1 MVNRWL
7 PYQVSSAR
15 LWGRAGFYQSGGA
28 FGFRDQLQDQ
38 LSQLQTAPQDV
49 RAHIIESAAHQFK
62 SGDVQH
68 WWHPPRRGVRTR
80 ISDDMLFLPYV
91 AGCYVR
97 ETGDESILDETIPFL
112 EDETIP
118 EGREDWYGDA
128 RESDERA
135 TLREHGLRAIDRAA
149 QFGEHCLLLMG
160 TGDWN
165 DGMNRVGREGRGE
178 SVWLSEFM
186 IAVIQVFAPCCEE
199 ADRERLKALSDRLRE
214 SVEREGWDGGW
225 YLRAYDDQG
234 EKLGGHEC
242 GECQIDS
249 LPQSWAVL
257 AGLDRVRCQAAMN
270 AVSESLI
277 DRKHGLIRLLTPPF
291 DGESAPG
298 YIRGYPPGVR
308 ENGGQYTHAACWVV
322 LALAALG
329 RAGEAWEAARM
340 LLPASHGDTRE
351 KEAIYRVEPYVMAA
365 DVYDGAPH
373 AGRGGWT
380 WYTGAAGW
388 MLRAV
393 RNGLCGLQW
402 RGGAVTMSALLPEG
416 WASVSA
422 TIRVGAASYTLVS
435 SRDCDRAR
443 LDGEPLED
451 GFIRPIDDGAHHK
464 AVFPARA
471 AEKKEE

>member
-1 MVNRWL
+1 M
-7 PYQVSSAR
+7 
-15 LWGRAGFYQSGGA
+15 
-28 FGFRDQLQDQ
+28 
-38 LSQLQTAPQDV
+38 
-49 RAHIIESAAHQFK
+49 
-62 SGDVQH
+62 QH

-80 ISDDMLFLPYV
+80 ISDDMLFLPY
-91 AGCYVR
+91 ATGCYVR
-97 ETGDESILDETIPFL
+97 ETGDESILDEEIPFL
-112 EDETIP
+112 EDEAIP

-128 RESDERA
+128 RVSDDRA

-149 QFGEHCLLLMG
+149 QFGRHGLLLMG

-186 IAVIQVFAPCCEE
+186 IAVIQVFAPCCDE
-199 ADRERLKALSDRLRE
+199 ANRERLKALSDKLRE

-225 YLRAYDDQG
+225 YLRAYNDQG
-234 EKLGGHEC
+234 EKLGGHENS
-242 GECQIDS
+242 ECRIDS

-257 AGLDRVRCQAAMN
+257 AGLDRVRCQVAMN

-277 DRKHGLIRLLTPPF
+277 DRKNGIIRLLTPPF

-308 ENGGQYTHAACWVV
+308 ENGGQYTHAACWVL
-322 LALAALG
+322 LALATLG
-329 RAGEAWEAARM
+329 RAEEAWEAAKM
-340 LLPASHGDTRE
+340 LLPASHGDTKE

-365 DVYDGAPH
+365 DIYDGAPH

-393 RNGLCGLQW
+393 RSGLCGLQW
-402 RGGAVTMSALLPEG
+402 RGGAVSMSALLPEC
-416 WASVSA
+416 WESVSA
-422 TIRVGAASYTLVS
+422 TIRAGAARYTLVS
-435 SRDCDRAR
+435 SRDCDRPR
-443 LDGEPLED
+443 LDGEPIED
-451 GFIRPIDDGAHHK
+451 GFIRLIDDGAQHK
-464 AVFPARA
+464 AVFPARTL
-471 AEKKEE
+471 EKQEE